1 MSSMDQQFQK
11 VIKSASTVEQRKSAA
26 AQGQD
31 IRPWLNFSDITQAGK
46 FDFTALASIFT
57 RANVNSTYV
66 TDKTTSTTALV
77 KQVQGLKIAGDVL
90 AGFER
95 DTRMRNR
102 SRIRSFAHT
111 GARSKANGQT
121 TGPLTVNSIGYL
133 TRLLNEQE
141 DNSEDA
147 NEV

>member
-1 MSSMDQQFQK
+1 MSSMDPQFQK
-11 VIKSASTVEQRKSAA
+11 VIKSASTLEQRKSAA

-31 IRPWLNFSDITQAGK
+31 IRPWFNFSDIAQAGK
-46 FDFTALASIFT
+46 FDFTTLATIFT

-66 TDKTTSTTALV
+66 TDKTTNTSALV
-77 KQVQGLKIAGDVL
+77 SQTQGLKIAGDVL

-95 DTRMRNR
+95 DLRMRNR

-111 GARSKANGQT
+111 GARSKANGQA
-121 TGPLTVNSIGYL
+121 TGPLTVNSVGYL

-141 DNSEDA
+141 DEA
-147 NEV
+147 KV